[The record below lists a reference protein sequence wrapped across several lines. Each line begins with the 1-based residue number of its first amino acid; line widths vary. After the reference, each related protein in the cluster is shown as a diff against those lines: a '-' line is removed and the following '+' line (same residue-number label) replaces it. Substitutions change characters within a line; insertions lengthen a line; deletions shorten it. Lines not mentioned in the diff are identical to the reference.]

1 MRETLETDI
10 ITIEY
15 NKSTK
20 KKAFKTKRLIDSNP
34 EFFKVFLNN
43 ETKIS
48 YLNPHAGIFLNKNE
62 TILDY
67 LSLKIPVDIKVRF
80 TKKNWLE
87 SHTAKGILWL
97 LIQNKETNT
106 KEVIPRDYIDTVLAF
121 AYFKEQKDYLS
132 LKEYLE
138 RKDKKTT
145 SKIEKWLNQK
155 YRYDLLNLLIE
166 LQTYSLKE
174 RVLNIHS
181 LEELKDTVK
190 NILKFLVGEEYLLMD
205 DEVKTPKEITFPM
218 HQDQINN
225 LCKEFLIEI
234 DPSLDWYQ
242 KFIDASTNQ
251 TFIYNQTD
259 LKLAFLNP
267 QQKDKFQLFEHPDGN
282 WYINFPSNN
291 TIEDSIIMIHEFI
304 HYIIETSCKKPNQI
318 PFQYDEILTIYFET
332 LMGEFL
338 IKKGY
343 PKEEITKYYYN
354 RILDSVNYSEVLL
367 PILLFIDTYL
377 QEGQITE
384 QGEIKKQKAYEK
396 TYQQLFPDLNKTS
409 LDNESLQELVE
420 ETCDDWNINLIV
432 TPDIIE
438 KTYPYI
444 IGRKYSELLIEKTKK
459 DPTVINDMINLTN
472 DFKTL
477 TKEEIDKRLGITNSV
492 EIEKQ
497 VSKTKKLV

>member
-1 MRETLETDI
+1 M
-10 ITIEY
+10 
-15 NKSTK
+15 
-20 KKAFKTKRLIDSNP
+20 
-34 EFFKVFLNN
+34 
-43 ETKIS
+43 
-48 YLNPHAGIFLNKNE
+48 
-62 TILDY
+62 
-67 LSLKIPVDIKVRF
+67 
-80 TKKNWLE
+80 
-87 SHTAKGILWL
+87 
-97 LIQNKETNT
+97 IQSKETTT

-121 AYFKEQKDYLS
+121 AYFKEQKDYAS

-190 NILKFLVGEEYLLMD
+190 NILKFLVEEEYLLMD
-205 DEVKTPKEITFPM
+205 DEVKTPKEITFSM

-282 WYINFPSNN
+282 WYINFPANN

-304 HYIIETSCKKPNQI
+304 HYITETSCEKPNQI

-338 IKKGY
+338 IKK
-343 PKEEITKYYYN
+343 
-354 RILDSVNYSEVLL
+354 
-367 PILLFIDTYL
+367 
-377 QEGQITE
+377 
-384 QGEIKKQKAYEK
+384 
-396 TYQQLFPDLNKTS
+396 
-409 LDNESLQELVE
+409 
-420 ETCDDWNINLIV
+420 V
-432 TPDIIE
+432 TP
-438 KTYPYI
+438 
-444 IGRKYSELLIEKTKK
+444 KK
-459 DPTVINDMINLTN
+459 
-472 DFKTL
+472 K
-477 TKEEIDKRLGITNSV
+477 
-492 EIEKQ
+492 
-497 VSKTKKLV
+497 

>member
-1 MRETLETDI
+1 MTEILETGT

-20 KKAFKTKRLIDSNP
+20 KKALKTKRLIESNP

-43 ETKIS
+43 ETQIS
-48 YLNPHAGIFLNKNE
+48 YLNPHASIFLNKNE

-67 LSLKIPVDIKVRF
+67 LSLKIPADIKARF

-97 LIQNKETNT
+97 LIQNKETET
-106 KEVIPRDYIDTVLAF
+106 KEVIPRDYIDNILAF
-121 AYFKEQKDYLS
+121 AYFREQKDYAS

-138 RKDKKTT
+138 RKDQKTT
-145 SKIEKWLNQK
+145 IKIEEWLNQK

-174 RVLNIHS
+174 RVLNIHP
-181 LEELKDTVK
+181 LEELKKEVK
-190 NILKFLVGEEYLLMD
+190 DILKFLTEEEFLLID
-205 DEVKTPKEITFPM
+205 DEVKRPKEITFPM
-218 HQDQINN
+218 QPEEINN

-242 KFIDASTNQ
+242 KFLKASNNQ
-251 TFIYNQTD
+251 TFIYDQTD
-259 LKLAFLNP
+259 LKLAFLNSK
-267 QQKDKFQLFEHPDGN
+267 QKDKFQLFEHPDGN

-304 HYIIETSCKKPNQI
+304 HYIIETSRPETNQI
-318 PFQYDEILTIYFET
+318 PFKYDEILTIYFET

-367 PILLFIDTYL
+367 PVLLFINTYL
-377 QEGQITE
+377 QEGKITE
-384 QGEIKKQKAYEK
+384 KGEIERQKEYEK
-396 TYQQLFPDLNKTS
+396 TYQKLFPDLKEKPLGNV
-409 LDNESLQELVE
+409 NIEELVE
-420 ETCDDWNINLIV
+420 ESCDDWNINLIV

-459 DPTVINDMINLTN
+459 DPTVINDMINLAN
-472 DFKTL
+472 DFKSL
-477 TKEEIDKRLGITNSV
+477 TKEEIDKRLGITNNV
-492 EIEKQ
+492 EIEKLI
-497 VSKTKKLV
+497 SKTKKLV